1 MCEKE
6 DFSGRHNFTG
16 DYNQH
21 LRNADRYQ
29 KALTIEIRKGKEL
42 RRKQAANN

>member
-1 MCEKE
+1 MCAKE

-21 LRNADRYQ
+21 LKNAQRYQ
-29 KALTIEIRKGKEL
+29 AALTREQKIG
-42 RRKQAANN
+42 AAMRAKLAKPK